1 MRACAGDR
9 PRLVFLARSN
19 LSIGSRASTAGMLA
33 GEQWLGVILLFC
45 CAMIGAGLMQMMVS
59 DV

>member
-45 CAMIGAGLMQMMVS
+45 CAMIGKLMQMMVS

>member
-1 MRACAGDR
+1 
-9 PRLVFLARSN
+9 
-19 LSIGSRASTAGMLA
+19 MLA
-33 GEQWLGVILLFC
+33 GEQQWLGVILLFC

>member
-1 MRACAGDR
+1 
-9 PRLVFLARSN
+9 
-19 LSIGSRASTAGMLA
+19 MLA

-45 CAMIGAGLMQMMVS
+45 CAMIGGLMQMMVS